1 MEQRVV
7 SVRTLLHDVEAGVP
21 RSRRPTGRRTEQLLA
36 RAQPQPEVVATTL
49 LPTTTRTRTRTSTRT
64 CTRTRASAAQLA
76 AAFASTA

>member
-49 LPTTTRTRTRTSTRT
+49 LPTTTRTRTRTRT
-64 CTRTRASAAQLA
+64 CTRTRAYAAQLA